1 MSKGSGRIER
11 RIGELFAA
19 TKDQALS
26 VGDLAR
32 HAFELPDGVA
42 PNRKQRLSATRAAH
56 RLLRRAAA
64 AKEMVARILDQLVA
78 ETAAK
83 LGREPRGGC
92 REPVYFSNGHGDFVA
107 VDAAFA
113 RAMEANPS
121 FPLRHQ
127 AWQALEREKKRF
139 DGTLTNTRRGG
150 WRATET
156 KDGRLWFHPGDFP
169 VRVWA
174 VGIEPQGVVWVET
187 ERRRVGRNRDHRH

>member
-83 LGREPRGGC
+83 LGREPRGRC
-92 REPVYFSNGHGDFVA
+92 REPVYFSNGHGGFVA

-113 RAMEANPS
+113 RAMEANPKLS
-121 FPLRHQ
+121 AAAPGLAGAGAGEETLR
-127 AWQALEREKKRF
+127 R
-139 DGTLTNTRRGG
+139 
-150 WRATET
+150 
-156 KDGRLWFHPGDFP
+156 
-169 VRVWA
+169 
-174 VGIEPQGVVWVET
+174 
-187 ERRRVGRNRDHRH
+187 